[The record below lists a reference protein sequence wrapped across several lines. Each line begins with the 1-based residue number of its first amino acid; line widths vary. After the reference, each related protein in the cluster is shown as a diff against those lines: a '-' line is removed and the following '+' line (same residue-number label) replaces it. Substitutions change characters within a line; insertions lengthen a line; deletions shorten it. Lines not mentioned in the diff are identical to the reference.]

1 VEIYTKENNGY
12 YLEDKILPSENSDYS
27 LPGRIE
33 DSNFGYE
40 IPAQPRPKSRSLV
53 IASVVFVLVSAGF
66 FSYYFLNQDMIDS
79 QIIDNTEL
87 KSVEEKMAIHYG
99 VGKFGSDH
107 SHAAIVVFIDDV
119 QLNFGL
125 PNFQLQSNYIH
136 LENRNPY
143 QIHKHATG
151 VPLDMLFSSFGM
163 NVSSECIGTAHNTR
177 EYCINSENSLVFMI
191 NEKIYSDIT
200 TYEIK
205 HNDRILI
212 SFGDPEDV
220 TIQLRYLDS
229 LEIHDIPRQ
238 NYLTPG
244 KNFSV

>member
-1 VEIYTKENNGY
+1 
-12 YLEDKILPSENSDYS
+12 LEDKTLPSENSDYS

-40 IPAQPRPKSRSLV
+40 IPAKPKPKSRSLV
-53 IASVVFVLVSAGF
+53 IAGIAFLLVSVGF
-66 FSYYFLNQDMIDS
+66 FSYYFINQNEIDS
-79 QIIDNTEL
+79 QIMDNTEL
-87 KSVEEKMAIHYG
+87 KSIEEKMAIHYG
-99 VGKFGSDH
+99 VGEFGSDH
-107 SHAAIVVFIDDV
+107 AHAAVVVFIDDV

-125 PNFQLQSNYIH
+125 PVFQLQSKYIH
-136 LENRNPY
+136 LEDRNPY
-143 QIHKHATG
+143 LIHKHATG

-163 NVSSECIGTAHNTR
+163 DVSSECIGNSLNSK
-177 EYCINSENSLVFMI
+177 EYCVDSENSLVFMI

-212 SFGDPEDV
+212 SYGDPEDV
-220 TIQLRYLDS
+220 TMQLRYLDS

-238 NYLTPG
+238 SYLTPG
-244 KNFSV
+244 KDFSV

>member
-1 VEIYTKENNGY
+1 M
-12 YLEDKILPSENSDYS
+12 EDKTLPKENSDYS

-40 IPAQPRPKSRSLV
+40 IPAQPKPKSRSLV
-53 IASVVFVLVSAGF
+53 IAGIAFLLVSAGF
-66 FSYYFLNQDMIDS
+66 FSYYFINQDVIDS

-87 KSVEEKMAIHYG
+87 KSMEEKMAIHYG
-99 VGKFGSDH
+99 VGEFGSDH
-107 SHAAIVVFIDDV
+107 SHAAIAVFVDGV

-125 PNFQLQSNYIH
+125 PDFQLQSKYIH
-136 LENRNPY
+136 LESNNPY
-143 QIHKHATG
+143 LIHKHATG

-163 NVSSECIGTAHNTR
+163 NVSSECIRTHST
-177 EYCINSENSLVFMI
+177 EYCVDSENSLVFMV

-220 TIQLRYLDS
+220 TMQLRYLDS
-229 LEIHDIPRQ
+229 LVIHDIPKQ
-238 NYLTPG
+238 YYLSPG
-244 KNFSV
+244 KDFSV

>member
-1 VEIYTKENNGY
+1 M
-12 YLEDKILPSENSDYS
+12 EDKTLPSENSDYS

-33 DSNFGYE
+33 DSNFEDE
-40 IPAQPRPKSRSLV
+40 IPAKPKNRSLT
-53 IASVVFVLVSAGF
+53 IAGIAFLLVSAGF
-66 FSYYFLNQDMIDS
+66 FSYYFINQDMIDS
-79 QIIDNTEL
+79 QIMDNTEL
-87 KSVEEKMAIHYG
+87 KSIEQKMVIHYG
-99 VGKFGSDH
+99 VGEFGSDH
-107 SHAAIVVFIDDV
+107 THAAIAVFIDDV

-125 PNFQLQSNYIH
+125 PDFQLQSKYVHFESN
-136 LENRNPY
+136 NPY

-163 NVSSECIGTAHNTR
+163 NVSSECIGTHST

-212 SFGDPEDV
+212 SYGDPKDV
-220 TIQLRYLDS
+220 TMQLRYLDS
-229 LEIHDIPRQ
+229 LEIHDLPRQ
-238 NYLTPG
+238 NYLVPG
-244 KNFSV
+244 KDFSV